1 MRSFHSFYN
10 CILSFR
16 TRINWRREQ
25 FIISPQ
31 THAVVEY
38 LLFVAAD
45 SEYAADEVLYH
56 VQNKVYLS
64 ERLISTYFFS

>member
-10 CILSFR
+10 YILSYTYSYKF
-16 TRINWRREQ
+16 WRREQ
-25 FIISPQ
+25 FIISSQ

-45 SEYAADEVLYH
+45 SEYAADEVLNH
-56 VQNKVYLS
+56 VQNKVHLS
-64 ERLISTYFFS
+64 E